1 MAFKEY
7 ERTASIQ
14 QMNARQLRL
23 YISRNAKEANARL
36 KTLDPDTMP
45 DTMKD
50 ILKEESWKGHIS
62 NKGTFL
68 AGTSDMSKG
77 MMQKYAEAL
86 RDFNF
91 MDTESKFTRD
101 KEYEQNFDRY
111 EAFIRKQTGRT
122 GGKYWKKFVDENGN
136 ISKEG
141 YQEYKQYLN
150 FIKGIMEDIQ
160 SYSYDAI
167 REKIGV
173 SNVRKRFTEA
183 KKSNDPARLQKVEK
197 IISDAY
203 QNYYGKGKTPADL
216 NAYIIREIAKL
227 DAPEEPEETAK
238 KPAAKKGKKPAAKKA
253 KKPAVKKP
261 KTSKSKGNN
270 IKAKAGKKMRTHG
283 TVREKQGTS

>member
-23 YISRNAKEANARL
+23 YISRSAKEANERL
-36 KTLDPDTMP
+36 STLDPNAMP
-45 DTMKD
+45 DAMRD
-50 ILKEESWKGHIS
+50 IFQNAATHKGV
-62 NKGTFL
+62 FL
-68 AGTSDMSKG
+68 AGTSNMSKKD
-77 MMQKYAEAL
+77 MQAYAEKL

-91 MDTESKFTRD
+91 LDTESSFAKD
-101 KEYEQNFDRY
+101 AEYEQNFDRY
-111 EAFIRKQTGRT
+111 EAFINKQTSRAGRS
-122 GGKYWKKFVDENGN
+122 YWKKFIDENGN

-183 KKSNDPARLQKVEK
+183 KKSDDPERLKKVEK
-197 IISDAY
+197 IIGEAY
-203 QNYYGKGKTPADL
+203 QKYNGKGKSTADL
-216 NAYIIREIAKL
+216 NAYIIQEIAKL
-227 DAPEEPEETAK
+227 DEKKPKKKAAK
-238 KPAAKKGKKPAAKKA
+238 KPAAKKPAA
-253 KKPAVKKP
+253 KKP

-270 IKAKAGKKMRTHG
+270 IKAKAGKKMRTNG

>member
-23 YISRNAKEANARL
+23 YISRSAKEANERL
-36 KTLDPDTMP
+36 STLDPNTLP
-45 DTMKD
+45 DAMRD
-50 ILKEESWKGHIS
+50 IFQNAASHKGV
-62 NKGTFL
+62 FL
-68 AGTSDMSKG
+68 SGTSFMSKKD
-77 MMQKYAEAL
+77 MQAYAEKL

-91 MDTESKFTRD
+91 LDTESSFAKD
-101 KEYEQNFDRY
+101 AEYEQNFDRY
-111 EAFIRKQTGRT
+111 EAFISKQTSRAGRS
-122 GGKYWKKFVDENGN
+122 YWKKYIDENGN

-183 KKSNDPARLQKVEK
+183 KKSNDPERLRKVEK
-197 IISDAY
+197 IIGEAY
-203 QNYYGKGKTPADL
+203 QKYYGKDKTTADL
-216 NAYIIREIAKL
+216 NAYIIQEISKL
-227 DAPEEPEETAK
+227 DAKKPKKQSAKKTAAK
-238 KPAAKKGKKPAAKKA
+238 KPAAKKPAA
-253 KKPAVKKP
+253 KKP

>member
-23 YISRNAKEANARL
+23 YISRSAKEANERL
-36 KTLDPDTMP
+36 STLDPKSMP
-45 DTMKD
+45 DTMRD
-50 ILKEESWKGHIS
+50 IFQDAASHKGV
-62 NKGTFL
+62 FL
-68 AGTSDMSKG
+68 AGTSNMSKKD
-77 MMQKYAEAL
+77 MQAYAEKL

-91 MDTESKFTRD
+91 LDTESSFAKD
-101 KEYEQNFDRY
+101 AEYEQNFDRY
-111 EAFIRKQTGRT
+111 EAFIKKQTSRAGR
-122 GGKYWKKFVDENGN
+122 GYWKKFIDENGN

-183 KKSNDPARLQKVEK
+183 KKSDDPKRLEKVEK
-197 IISDAY
+197 IIGEAY
-203 QNYYGKGKTPADL
+203 QKYNGKGKSTADL
-216 NAYIIREIAKL
+216 NAYIIQEIAKL
-227 DAPEEPEETAK
+227 DEKKSKKKGTK
-238 KPAAKKGKKPAAKKA
+238 KPAA

>member
-23 YISRNAKEANARL
+23 YISRSAKEANERL
-36 KTLDPDTMP
+36 STLDPKSMP
-45 DTMKD
+45 DAMRD
-50 ILKEESWKGHIS
+50 IFQDAASHKGV
-62 NKGTFL
+62 FL
-68 AGTSDMSKG
+68 SGTSNMSKKD
-77 MMQKYAEAL
+77 MQAYAEKL

-91 MDTESKFTRD
+91 LDTESSFAKD
-101 KEYEQNFDRY
+101 AEYEQNFDRY
-111 EAFIRKQTGRT
+111 EAFINKQTGRA
-122 GGKYWKKFVDENGN
+122 GRNYWKKFIDENGN

-183 KKSNDPARLQKVEK
+183 KKSDDPKRLEKVEK
-197 IISDAY
+197 IIGEAY
-203 QNYYGKGKTPADL
+203 QKYNGKGKSTADL
-216 NAYIIREIAKL
+216 NAYIIQEIAKL
-227 DAPEEPEETAK
+227 DE
-238 KPAAKKGKKPAAKKA
+238 KKA
-253 KKPAVKKP
+253 KKPKKAAPKTKVPVVKKP
-261 KTSKSKGNN
+261 KTKKTKTG
-270 IKAKAGKKMRTHG
+270 IKVKAGKKMRAHG

>member
-50 ILKEESWKGHIS
+50 ILKEESWKGHVS

-91 MDTESKFTRD
+91 MDTESKYARD

-111 EAFIRKQTGRT
+111 EAFIKKQTSRS
-122 GGKYWKKFVDENGN
+122 GGKYWKQFIDENGN

-183 KKSNDPARLQKVEK
+183 KKSDDPQRLQKVEK

-203 QNYYGKGKTPADL
+203 QNFYGKGKTPADL
-216 NAYIIREIAKL
+216 NAYIIQEIAKL
-227 DAPEEPEETAK
+227 DEPK
-238 KPAAKKGKKPAAKKA
+238 KPKKAAKKQTTKKQTTKKKPAAKKA
-253 KKPAVKKP
+253 KK
-261 KTSKSKGNN
+261 SNSKGNN

>member
-23 YISRNAKEANARL
+23 YISRSAKEANERL
-36 KTLDPDTMP
+36 STLDPNAMP
-45 DTMKD
+45 DAMRD
-50 ILKEESWKGHIS
+50 IFQDAASHKGV
-62 NKGTFL
+62 FL
-68 AGTSDMSKG
+68 AGTSNMSKKD
-77 MMQKYAEAL
+77 MQAYAEKL

-91 MDTESKFTRD
+91 LDTESTFAKD
-101 KEYEQNFDRY
+101 AEYEQNFDRY
-111 EAFIRKQTGRT
+111 EAFINKQTSRAGRN
-122 GGKYWKKFVDENGN
+122 YWKKFIDENGN

-183 KKSNDPARLQKVEK
+183 KKSDDPERLKKVEK
-197 IISDAY
+197 IIGEAY
-203 QNYYGKGKTPADL
+203 QKYNGKGKSTADL
-216 NAYIIREIAKL
+216 NAYIIQEIAKL
-227 DAPEEPEETAK
+227 DEKKPKKKTAK
-238 KPAAKKGKKPAAKKA
+238 KPAKTPAAKKPAAKKA
-253 KKPAVKKP
+253 KK
-261 KTSKSKGNN
+261 SNSKGNN

>member
-23 YISRNAKEANARL
+23 YISRSAKEANERL
-36 KTLDPDTMP
+36 TTLDPNTMP
-45 DTMKD
+45 DAMRD
-50 ILKEESWKGHIS
+50 IFQNAASHKGV
-62 NKGTFL
+62 FL
-68 AGTSDMSKG
+68 AGTSNMSKKD
-77 MMQKYAEAL
+77 MQAYAEKL

-91 MDTESKFTRD
+91 LDTESTFVKD
-101 KEYEQNFDRY
+101 AEYEQNFDRY
-111 EAFIRKQTGRT
+111 EAFINKQTSRAGRN
-122 GGKYWKKFVDENGN
+122 YWKKFIDENGN

-183 KKSNDPARLQKVEK
+183 KKSNDPVRLQKVEK
-197 IISDAY
+197 IIGEAY
-203 QNYYGKGKTPADL
+203 QKYNGKGKSTADL
-216 NAYIIREIAKL
+216 NAYIIQEIAKL
-227 DAPEEPEETAK
+227 DEK
-238 KPAAKKGKKPAAKKA
+238 KPKKKGTKKPTT

-270 IKAKAGKKMRTHG
+270 IKAKAGKKMRTDG
-283 TVREKQGTS
+283 TVREKQSTS

>member
-23 YISRNAKEANARL
+23 YISRSAKEANERL
-36 KTLDPDTMP
+36 STLDPKTMP
-45 DTMKD
+45 DAMRD
-50 ILKEESWKGHIS
+50 IFQNAASHKGV
-62 NKGTFL
+62 FL
-68 AGTSDMSKG
+68 AGTSNMSKKD
-77 MMQKYAEAL
+77 MQAYAEKL

-91 MDTESKFTRD
+91 LDTESTFARD
-101 KEYEQNFDRY
+101 AEYEQNFDRY
-111 EAFIRKQTGRT
+111 EAFIKKQTSRAGRS
-122 GGKYWKKFVDENGN
+122 YWKKFIDENGN

-167 REKIGV
+167 RETIGV

-183 KKSNDPARLQKVEK
+183 KKSSDPERLKKVEK
-197 IISDAY
+197 IIGEAY
-203 QNYYGKGKTPADL
+203 QKYYGKGNSTADL
-216 NAYIIREIAKL
+216 NAYIIQEIAKL
-227 DAPEEPEETAK
+227 DEKKPKKKGTKKPAAK
-238 KPAAKKGKKPAAKKA
+238 KPAAKKPAA
-253 KKPAVKKP
+253 KKP
-261 KTSKSKGNN
+261 KTSKSKGNK

>member
-36 KTLDPDTMP
+36 KSLDPDTMP
-45 DTMKD
+45 DSMKD
-50 ILKEESWKGHIS
+50 ILKEESWKGHVS

-91 MDTESKFTRD
+91 MDTESKYAVN

-111 EAFIRKQTGRT
+111 EAFIKKQASRS
-122 GGKYWKKFVDENGN
+122 GGKYWKQFIDENGS

-183 KKSNDPARLQKVEK
+183 KKSDDPQRLQKVEK
-197 IISDAY
+197 IIGDAY
-203 QNYYGKGKTPADL
+203 QNFYGKGKSPADL
-216 NAYIIREIAKL
+216 NAYIIQEIAKL
-227 DAPEEPEETAK
+227 DEPKKPKKQTAK
-238 KPAAKKGKKPAAKKA
+238 KQTTKKQTTKKKAAKKVTAKK
-253 KKPAVKKP
+253 
-261 KTSKSKGNN
+261 SNSKGNN

>member
-23 YISRNAKEANARL
+23 YISRSAKEANERL
-36 KTLDPDTMP
+36 STLDPKIMP
-45 DTMKD
+45 DAMREIYQNAATH
-50 ILKEESWKGHIS
+50 KGV
-62 NKGTFL
+62 FL
-68 AGTSDMSKG
+68 SGTSNMSKKD
-77 MMQKYAEAL
+77 MQAYAEKL

-91 MDTESKFTRD
+91 LDTESSFARD
-101 KEYEQNFDRY
+101 AEYEQNFDRY
-111 EAFIRKQTGRT
+111 EAFINKQTSRAGRN
-122 GGKYWKKFVDENGN
+122 YWRKFIDKDGN

-183 KKSNDPARLQKVEK
+183 KKSNDPKRLEKVEK
-197 IISDAY
+197 IIGEAY
-203 QNYYGKGKTPADL
+203 QKYNGKGKSTADL
-216 NAYIIREIAKL
+216 NAYIIQEISKL
-227 DAPEEPEETAK
+227 DEKKPKKQTAK
-238 KPAAKKGKKPAAKKA
+238 KSAKKPAAKKA
-253 KKPAVKKP
+253 K
-261 KTSKSKGNN
+261 TSKSKGNT
-270 IKAKAGKKMRTHG
+270 IKAKAGKKMRTNG

>member
-23 YISRNAKEANARL
+23 YISRSAKEANERL
-36 KTLDPDTMP
+36 TTLDPDAMP
-45 DTMKD
+45 DAMRD
-50 ILKEESWKGHIS
+50 IFQDAASHKGV
-62 NKGTFL
+62 FL
-68 AGTSDMSKG
+68 SGTSNMSKKD
-77 MMQKYAEAL
+77 MQAYAEKL

-91 MDTESKFTRD
+91 LDTESTFAKD
-101 KEYEQNFDRY
+101 AEYEQNFDRY
-111 EAFIRKQTGRT
+111 EAFINKQTSRAGRN
-122 GGKYWKKFVDENGN
+122 YWKKFIDENGN

-183 KKSNDPARLQKVEK
+183 KKSDDPERLQKVEK
-197 IISDAY
+197 IIGEAY
-203 QNYYGKGKTPADL
+203 QKYNGKGKSTADL
-216 NAYIIREIAKL
+216 NAYIIQEIAKL
-227 DAPEEPEETAK
+227 DEKKAK
-238 KPAAKKGKKPAAKKA
+238 KSKAKKA
-253 KKPAVKKP
+253 KTKVPVVKKP
-261 KTSKSKGNN
+261 KTKKAKTD
-270 IKAKAGKKMRTHG
+270 IKVKAGKKMRTDG

>member
-23 YISRNAKEANARL
+23 YISRSAKEANERL
-36 KTLDPDTMP
+36 STLDPNTMP
-45 DTMKD
+45 DAMRD
-50 ILKEESWKGHIS
+50 IFQNAASHKGV
-62 NKGTFL
+62 FL
-68 AGTSDMSKG
+68 SGTSNMSKKD
-77 MMQKYAEAL
+77 MQAYAEKL

-91 MDTESKFTRD
+91 LDTESNFAKD
-101 KEYEQNFDRY
+101 AEYEQNFDRY
-111 EAFIRKQTGRT
+111 EAFINKQTSRAGRN
-122 GGKYWKKFVDENGN
+122 YWKKFIDENGN

-197 IISDAY
+197 IIGEAY
-203 QNYYGKGKTPADL
+203 QKFNGKGKSTADL
-216 NAYIIREIAKL
+216 NAYIIQEIAKL
-227 DAPEEPEETAK
+227 DEKKPKKQSAK
-238 KPAAKKGKKPAAKKA
+238 KPAA
-253 KKPAVKKP
+253 KKP

>member
-23 YISRNAKEANARL
+23 YISRSAKEANERL
-36 KTLDPDTMP
+36 STLDPNTMP
-45 DTMKD
+45 DAMRD
-50 ILKEESWKGHIS
+50 IFQNAASHKGV
-62 NKGTFL
+62 FL
-68 AGTSDMSKG
+68 AGTSNMSKKD
-77 MMQKYAEAL
+77 MQAYAEKL

-91 MDTESKFTRD
+91 LDTESTFAKD
-101 KEYEQNFDRY
+101 AEYEQNFDRY
-111 EAFIRKQTGRT
+111 EAFINKQTSRAGRN
-122 GGKYWKKFVDENGN
+122 YWKKFIDENGN

-183 KKSNDPARLQKVEK
+183 KKSDDPQRLQKVEK
-197 IISDAY
+197 IIGEAY
-203 QNYYGKGKTPADL
+203 EKFYGKGKTPADL
-216 NAYIIREIAKL
+216 NAYIIQEIAKL
-227 DAPEEPEETAK
+227 DEKKPKKQSAKKSAAK
-238 KPAAKKGKKPAAKKA
+238 KPKKGTLPKGKKGKK
-253 KKPAVKKP
+253 
-261 KTSKSKGNN
+261 SKSN
-270 IKAKAGKKMRTHG
+270 IKVKAGKKMRTDG

>member
-23 YISRNAKEANARL
+23 YISRSAKEANERL
-36 KTLDPDTMP
+36 STLDPNTMP
-45 DTMKD
+45 DAMRD
-50 ILKEESWKGHIS
+50 IFQNAASHKGV
-62 NKGTFL
+62 FL
-68 AGTSDMSKG
+68 AGTSNMSKKD
-77 MMQKYAEAL
+77 MQAYAEKL

-91 MDTESKFTRD
+91 LDTESTFAKD
-101 KEYEQNFDRY
+101 AEYEQNFDRY
-111 EAFIRKQTGRT
+111 EAFINKQTSRSGHN
-122 GGKYWKKFVDENGN
+122 YWKKFIDENGN

-183 KKSNDPARLQKVEK
+183 KKSDDPERLQKVEK
-197 IISDAY
+197 IIGEAY
-203 QNYYGKGKTPADL
+203 QKYNGKGKSTADL
-216 NAYIIREIAKL
+216 NAYIIQEIAKL
-227 DAPEEPEETAK
+227 DEKKPKKKGTK
-238 KPAAKKGKKPAAKKA
+238 KPAA

>member
-23 YISRNAKEANARL
+23 YISRSAKEANERL
-36 KTLDPDTMP
+36 STLDPNTMP
-45 DTMKD
+45 EAMRD
-50 ILKEESWKGHIS
+50 IYQNAASHKGV
-62 NKGTFL
+62 FL
-68 AGTSDMSKG
+68 SGTSFMNKKDM
-77 MMQKYAEAL
+77 QAYAEKL

-91 MDTESKFTRD
+91 LDTESSFAKD
-101 KEYEQNFDRY
+101 AEYEQNFDRY
-111 EAFIRKQTGRT
+111 EAFINKQTSRAGRNYWR
-122 GGKYWKKFVDENGN
+122 KYIDENGN

-183 KKSNDPARLQKVEK
+183 KKSNDPERLQKVEK
-197 IISDAY
+197 IIGEAY
-203 QNYYGKGKTPADL
+203 QKYYGKDKTTADL
-216 NAYIIREIAKL
+216 NAYIIQEIAKL
-227 DAPEEPEETAK
+227 DAK
-238 KPAAKKGKKPAAKKA
+238 KPKKQSVKKTAA
-253 KKPAVKKP
+253 KKPAVKKPAAKKP

>member
-23 YISRNAKEANARL
+23 YISRSAKEANERL
-36 KTLDPDTMP
+36 STLDPKTMP
-45 DTMKD
+45 DAMRD
-50 ILKEESWKGHIS
+50 IFQDAATHKGV
-62 NKGTFL
+62 FL
-68 AGTSDMSKG
+68 AGTSNMSKKD
-77 MMQKYAEAL
+77 MQAYAEKL

-91 MDTESKFTRD
+91 LDTESSFARD
-101 KEYEQNFDRY
+101 AEYEQNFDRY
-111 EAFIRKQTGRT
+111 EAFIKKQTSRAGR
-122 GGKYWKKFVDENGN
+122 GYWNKFIDKNGN

-183 KKSNDPARLQKVEK
+183 KKSSDPKRLEKVEK
-197 IISDAY
+197 IIGEAY
-203 QNYYGKGKTPADL
+203 QKYYGKDKNTADL
-216 NAYIIREIAKL
+216 NAYIIQQIAKL
-227 DAPEEPEETAK
+227 DEKKPKKQSAK
-238 KPAAKKGKKPAAKKA
+238 KPAA
-253 KKPAVKKP
+253 KKP

>member
-23 YISRNAKEANARL
+23 YISRSAKEANERL
-36 KTLDPDTMP
+36 STLDPNAMP
-45 DTMKD
+45 DAMRD
-50 ILKEESWKGHIS
+50 IFQNAASHKGV
-62 NKGTFL
+62 FL
-68 AGTSDMSKG
+68 AGTSNMSKKD
-77 MMQKYAEAL
+77 MQAYAEKL

-91 MDTESKFTRD
+91 LDTESTFAKD
-101 KEYEQNFDRY
+101 AEYEQNFDRY
-111 EAFIRKQTGRT
+111 EAFINKQTSRAGRN
-122 GGKYWKKFVDENGN
+122 YWKKFIDENGN

-183 KKSNDPARLQKVEK
+183 KKSDDPARLQKVEK
-197 IISDAY
+197 IIGEAY
-203 QNYYGKGKTPADL
+203 QKYNGKGKSTADL
-216 NAYIIREIAKL
+216 NAYIIQEIAKL
-227 DAPEEPEETAK
+227 DEKKPKKKGTK
-238 KPAAKKGKKPAAKKA
+238 KPAA

>member
-91 MDTESKFTRD
+91 MDTESKYARD

-111 EAFIRKQTGRT
+111 EAFINKQTSRAGRN
-122 GGKYWKKFVDENGN
+122 YWKKFIDENGN

-183 KKSNDPARLQKVEK
+183 KKSDDPERLKKVEK
-197 IISDAY
+197 IIGEAY
-203 QNYYGKGKTPADL
+203 QKYNGKGKSTADL
-216 NAYIIREIAKL
+216 NAYIIQEIAKL
-227 DAPEEPEETAK
+227 DENKPKKKTA
-238 KPAAKKGKKPAAKKA
+238 KKPAAKKA
-253 KKPAVKKP
+253 KKPTAKKP

-270 IKAKAGKKMRTHG
+270 IKTKAGKKMRTHG

>member
-7 ERTASIQ
+7 DRTTSIQ

-23 YISRNAKEANARL
+23 YISRSAKEANERL
-36 KTLDPDTMP
+36 STLDPNAMP
-45 DTMKD
+45 EAMKQVYQ
-50 ILKEESWKGHIS
+50 EAATYKGV
-62 NKGTFL
+62 FL
-68 AGTSDMSKG
+68 QGTSTMSKAE
-77 MMQKYAEAL
+77 MQNYAQKL

-91 MDTESKFTRD
+91 LDTESAFAKD
-101 KEYEQNFDRY
+101 AEYEQNFDRY
-111 EAFIRKQTGRT
+111 EAFIKKQTGRT
-122 GGKYWKKFVDENGN
+122 GGKYWKKYIDENGN

-150 FIKGIMEDIQ
+150 FIKGIMDDIQ

-183 KKSNDPARLQKVEK
+183 KKNKDPQRLQKVEK
-197 IISDAY
+197 IIGEAY
-203 QNYYGKGKTPADL
+203 EKFYGKGKTPADL

-227 DAPEEPEETAK
+227 DKKEPK
-238 KPAAKKGKKPAAKKA
+238 KPT
-253 KKPAVKKP
+253 VKKP
-261 KTSKSKGNN
+261 KTQKSKGTNV
-270 IKAKAGKKMRTHG
+270 KAKAGKKMRTHG

>member
-23 YISRNAKEANARL
+23 YISRSAKEANERL
-36 KTLDPDTMP
+36 STLDPNTMP
-45 DTMKD
+45 DAMRD
-50 ILKEESWKGHIS
+50 IFQDAASHKGV
-62 NKGTFL
+62 FL
-68 AGTSDMSKG
+68 AGTSNMSKKD
-77 MMQKYAEAL
+77 MKAYAEKL

-91 MDTESKFTRD
+91 LDTESSFARD
-101 KEYEQNFDRY
+101 AEYEQNFDRY
-111 EAFIRKQTGRT
+111 EAFINKQTSRAGRN
-122 GGKYWKKFVDENGN
+122 YWRKFIDKDGN

-183 KKSNDPARLQKVEK
+183 KKSNDPKRLEKVEK
-197 IISDAY
+197 IIGEAY
-203 QNYYGKGKTPADL
+203 QKYYGKDKSTADL
-216 NAYIIREIAKL
+216 NAYIIKEIAKL
-227 DAPEEPEETAK
+227 DEKKPKKQSAK
-238 KPAAKKGKKPAAKKA
+238 KPAAKKPAAKKA
-253 KKPAVKKP
+253 